1 MERLDSELGQVLV
14 PLVTPF
20 KENGDLDSTTLAD
33 LAKMVVERGYC
44 DSLIVGGTT
53 GEFPALRF
61 EERLEILRAVREAL
75 GDRAPLI
82 AGTGAASTRDAIA
95 LTRAAEELGYVCAM
109 VVAPYYQKPTQE
121 GIYQHYKAVAEA
133 TRLPVMLYNIPLFT
147 GVNINPETLA
157 ALVQIPNIRAIKEE
171 AGINPT
177 QASEFALVVPE
188 HFSIYCGD
196 DTMVLQVL
204 AQGGV
209 GVVSGGSMV
218 IGDRM
223 KKMIAAY
230 LAGRNTEAQA
240 LHIQLYKLFR
250 AFNQNGR
257 VNPIPLVRAAVGLTW
272 REVGPP
278 RLPLL
283 RATEAEKAELR
294 RILTQMGVSL

>member
-1 MERLDSELGQVLV
+1 MEKLSSILGQVLV

-20 KENGDLDSTTLAD
+20 KENEDIDSATLAGLVD
-33 LAKMVVERGYC
+33 MVIERGYC
-44 DSLIVGGTT
+44 DSIIAGGTT

-61 EERLEILRAVREAL
+61 EERVALLQTVREAARR
-75 GDRAPLI
+75 RAPII
-82 AGTGAASTRDAIA
+82 AGSGAASTREAIA
-95 LTRAAEELGYVCAM
+95 LTRAAEELGYDCAM

-121 GIYQHYKAVAEA
+121 GLYQHYKAVAES
-133 TRLPVMLYNIPLFT
+133 TRLPIMLYNIPLFT
-147 GVNINPETLA
+147 GVNIDPATFA
-157 ALVQIPNIRAIKEE
+157 ALAKIPNIRAIKEE

-177 QASEFALVVPE
+177 QASEFALVAPE

-204 AQGGV
+204 TQGGV

-223 KKMIAAY
+223 KRMIAAY
-230 LAGRNTEAQA
+230 FAGRVAEAQA
-240 LHIQLYKLFR
+240 LHIQLYELFR

-278 RLPLL
+278 RRPLL
-283 RATEAEKAELR
+283 PATDGERAELR
-294 RILTQMGVSL
+294 RILVKMGRL